1 MWIVT
6 KFKHPVLSLNVAE
19 AKKQFSDLLGRVA
32 YAGETIV
39 ILRRGKP
46 MAKLVPAEAEV
57 QPPPLARVI
66 GWLENDDSFFS
77 IVNEIVSRRT
87 ANLPR
92 ILARKRGA
100 KPKG

>member
-1 MWIVT
+1 MA
-6 KFKHPVLSLNVAE
+6 KFKHAVLSLNVAE

-39 ILRRGKP
+39 IMRRGKP

-57 QPPPLARVI
+57 QPPRLARVR

-77 IVNEIVSRRT
+77 IVDEIVSRRA

-92 ILARKRGA
+92 ILARMKGA
-100 KPKG
+100 RRRR